1 MKPNTISRLFVLLIV
16 FSLSCS
22 TVSKLAAEGGPK
34 NFTAV
39 LTAPDVVL
47 LSWDAVEGA
56 TGYILELSMDDG
68 ESIPII
74 GLPSE
79 YTSYEDLSAPEK
91 SKLTYQVQ
99 VMTESGPAGTSKVE
113 IETGERK
120 PNPLTVNPAYDEE
133 NAVAVT
139 VGTQGGTVSLV
150 DSNKVEYTLA
160 IPDGALTV
168 DTEIRMTAAAI
179 QDWPLDGTAIGAV
192 RLEPEG
198 LLLNDVAIL
207 TIETPLD
214 IDPDLAIV
222 GFAFDADGQEFH
234 LQPTDQEKR
243 LTNNFPSEG
252 GHLARAVFQ
261 QAKNIVRMPVMELK
275 VGGIGQ
281 TDHKSVAT
289 FTKDHAPTDDGAA
302 LEQKW
307 AADHTPG
314 DPELAPLESFN
325 SVREEAYQ
333 IGKAISNAKN
343 CAELNSQIV
352 LFQKWRFSGSY
363 QGLSDDKRR
372 DYTKFIWDELTDKVK
387 EILEKA
393 AEDCEKS
400 SESGDSAS
408 PDSPCA
414 KALLEKIINP
424 PAGTVSDFNLELK
437 NKLENKLSN
446 DELQDIKDKLGKCKA
461 AYRIVGGLQD
471 WQTDTAVCDIM
482 IPFKLTSPIIT
493 LYFSGGLSGTYQYAG
508 GPYDAGGGRRYT
520 ILLPNGV
527 GKPGT
532 MTGSGEGCVE
542 TPLGPACTNATEK
555 YDLTPLDP
563 GAPCTQ

>member
-22 TVSKLAAEGGPK
+22 TIGKLAAEGGPK

-68 ESIPII
+68 ESIPIM

-79 YTSYEDLSAPEK
+79 YTSYEDLSAPER

-99 VMTESGPAGTSKVE
+99 VITESGPAGTSKVE

-120 PNPLTVNPAYDEE
+120 PNPLTVIPAYDEE
-133 NAVAVT
+133 NAVAIT

-160 IPDGALTV
+160 IPQGALTI
-168 DTEIRMTAAAI
+168 DTEIRMTATTTI
-179 QDWPLDGTAIGAV
+179 QDWPLEGAAIGAV
-192 RLEPEG
+192 RLEPVG
-198 LLLNDVAIL
+198 LILNDVALL
-207 TIETPLD
+207 TIEAPLD
-214 IDPDLAIV
+214 INSDLPMVA
-222 GFAFDADGQEFH
+222 FAFDADGQEFH
-234 LQPTDQEKR
+234 LQPSDEKTGLTDQ
-243 LTNNFPSEG
+243 LPFGTA
-252 GHLARAVFQ
+252 HLASLDFQ
-261 QAKNIVRMPVMELK
+261 APVRRIVMPVMELK
-275 VGGIGQ
+275 VSGVAQ
-281 TDHKSVAT
+281 TSHESVSKLV
-289 FTKDHAPTDDGAA
+289 KDHAPSDAGAA

-314 DPELAPLESFN
+314 DPELAPLERFN
-325 SVREEAYQ
+325 SVLEESYQ
-333 IGKAISNAKN
+333 IGKAIYNAKN
-343 CAELNSQIV
+343 CSELNSQIV

-372 DYTKFIWDELTDKVK
+372 DYTKFIWDGLVDKVK
-387 EILEKA
+387 EVLEKA

-400 SESGDSAS
+400 KEPGSSAS
-408 PDSPCA
+408 SDSPCV
-414 KALLEKIINP
+414 KALLKKITNP
-424 PAGTVSDFNLELK
+424 PAGTASNFNSDLK
-437 NKLENKLSN
+437 NKLGNKLG
-446 DELQDIKDKLGKCKA
+446 DQELKDIKDKLDKCAA
-461 AYRIVGGLQD
+461 AYRIVGGLDD

-482 IPFKLTSPIIT
+482 QPFTLTSGDFIVN
-493 LYFSGGLSGTYQYAG
+493 FSGGLSGTYHYTGAFSALG
-508 GPYDAGGGRRYT
+508 SGTYT
-520 ILLPNGV
+520 ISLPDGT

-532 MTGSGEGCVE
+532 MIGGGVGSAEGNYNTGIE
-542 TPLGPACTNATEK
+542 TYT
-555 YDLTPLDP
+555 LTPLDP
-563 GAPCTQ
+563 AAGCTQ